1 MLRIQSRCL
10 LDDYFSSQAKSDF
23 NAVTSACQARQ
34 SLTCETAFRLPR
46 RPPLPGTKQP
56 PPSSVKL
63 WKEKRL
69 SKALVLA
76 GISIAV
82 FQANGHYRELKRFV
96 NTQRELF
103 STPPYRPHRA
113 DVPEEHNGGN
123 YFFFGLAGSSPCG
136 SILKCPRSSFWA
148 LNR

>member
-10 LDDYFSSQAKSDF
+10 LDDYFSSQAKRDF
-23 NAVTSACQARQ
+23 NAVTLACQARR
-34 SLTCETAFRLPR
+34 SLTPEAAFRLPR
-46 RPPLPGTKQP
+46 RPPLAGTKQP

-82 FQANGHYRELKRFV
+82 FQANGHYSYLKLFV
-96 NTQRELF
+96 NTLRRKSAKKVYPPLF
-103 STPPYRPHRA
+103 RLRRSERTY
-113 DVPEEHNGGN
+113 GGD

-136 SILKCPRSSFWA
+136 SILK
-148 LNR
+148 